1 MKTCLWPG
9 DEDGIDIEISKKEKK
24 NYDVFSCSLNVI

>member
-24 NYDVFSCSLNVI
+24 IMMFSHVP

>member
-9 DEDGIDIEISKKEKK
+9 DEDGIDIKISKKEK